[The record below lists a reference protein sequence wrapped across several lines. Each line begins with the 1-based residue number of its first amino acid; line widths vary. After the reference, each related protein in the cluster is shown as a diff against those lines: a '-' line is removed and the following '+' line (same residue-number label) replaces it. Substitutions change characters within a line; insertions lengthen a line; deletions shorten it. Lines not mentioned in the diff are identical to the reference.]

1 MRRHKLPLED
11 SFMNARKL
19 FLNKRG
25 QSMVELALITPLLLA
40 ALYVAADFGILF
52 FAAQYTQSA
61 VREAARIGSIMPDCV
76 IDASVACVGT
86 TNPPASCPG
95 SATGLGTIVKEAC
108 DRLPNLITGQKVTVT
123 LTGTYNPAIC
133 TREVKV
139 TATGTYTYG
148 LYRVMALMGMNVPT
162 TTTVTRAADTRY
174 QAQPVTVSG
183 AC

>member
-1 MRRHKLPLED
+1 MIRRHKLPLED
-11 SFMNARKL
+11 SFMNTRKL
-19 FLNKRG
+19 LVNKRG

-61 VREAARIGSIMPDCV
+61 AREAARIGSIMPDCA
-76 IDASVACVGT
+76 IDSSVACVGT
-86 TNPPASCPG
+86 NTLASCPG